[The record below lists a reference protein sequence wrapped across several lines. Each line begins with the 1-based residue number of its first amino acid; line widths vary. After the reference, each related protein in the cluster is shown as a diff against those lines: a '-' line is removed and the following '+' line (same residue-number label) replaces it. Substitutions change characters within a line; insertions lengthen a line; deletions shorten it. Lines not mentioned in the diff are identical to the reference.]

1 MRIIVLFFSFAV
13 QLFIFGQ
20 KTIVAQS
27 EKQVELTK
35 NLNQLR
41 AAKSDS
47 LKDVLNLVFKNNLQQ
62 FLENES
68 YGPKDFDS
76 LRSIGKV
83 WSDDALVGVISWN
96 VEMEDFSQQFYAFVL
111 KKNARNRIE
120 VTELVDNTLGKGNT
134 KPTDILDAPNWY
146 GALYYDI
153 IDVKKGN
160 KTFYTLL
167 GWDGAYSN
175 SNIKIIDVLTFSGS
189 APKLGA
195 PIFKVADKIVKR
207 VFFEHSE
214 RAYMSLKYDTERSL
228 IIYDHL
234 SPESPNLVGFYDYY
248 IPDLSYD
255 GMKWEKDKWVVKE
268 DILALNGQSQDVTLA
283 RDTKDGIETKKVESK
298 WEDPNDGGRGD
309 FAHKAA
315 KPEDEPKEDQKKKKK
330 KRKNASEKD
339 PNATYSDKD
348 FQKGSKGVKKGKR

>member
-1 MRIIVLFFSFAV
+1 MYMKFFVTFLIFALQTVLFGQNDAV
-13 QLFIFGQ
+13 
-20 KTIVAQS
+20 
-27 EKQVELTK
+27 TK
-35 NLNQLR
+35 SVLLRNLNELR
-41 AAKSDS
+41 DSKTDS
-47 LKDVLNLVFKNNLQQ
+47 LKEVNNLVFKNNLMK
-62 FLENES
+62 FLENET
-68 YGPKDFDS
+68 YGSRDFDS
-76 LRSIGKV
+76 LKSIGKI

-96 VEMEDFSQQFYAFVL
+96 VEMEDFSQQFFAFVL

-120 VTELVDNTLGKGNT
+120 VTELIDNTLGQGNT
-134 KPTDILDAPNWY
+134 KPTDVLEAQNWY

-153 IDVKKGN
+153 IEVKKGN

-167 GWDGAYSN
+167 GWDGAYAN

-189 APKLGA
+189 TPKLGA
-195 PIFKVADKIVKR
+195 PIFKVSDKIVKR

-214 RAYMSLKYDTERSL
+214 RAYMSLKYDKERSL

-255 GMKWEKDKWVVKE
+255 GMAWEKDKWIVKE
-268 DILALNGQSQDVTLA
+268 DILALNGQSQEVTLA
-283 RDTKDGIETKKVESK
+283 RDNKDGSIETKKVDSK

-315 KPEDEPKEDQKKKKK
+315 KPEDETKDTKKKKK
-330 KRKNASEKD
+330 KRNNASEKD
-339 PNATYSDKD
+339 PNATYSEKD

>member
-1 MRIIVLFFSFAV
+1 MKFIVALSMLVVQTVLFGQNDGVTKAV
-13 QLFIFGQ
+13 L
-20 KTIVAQS
+20 
-27 EKQVELTK
+27 LK
-35 NLNQLR
+35 NLTALR

-47 LKDVLNLVFKNNLQQ
+47 LKEANNLTFKNSLQQ
-62 FLENES
+62 FLENET
-68 YGPKDFDS
+68 YGPLDFDS
-76 LRSIGKV
+76 LRSIGKI

-96 VEMEDFSQQFYAFVL
+96 VEMEDFSQQFFAFVL

-120 VTELVDNTLGKGNT
+120 VTELIDNTLGQGNT
-134 KPTDILDAPNWY
+134 KPTDILEPQNWY

-153 IDVKKGN
+153 IDVKKGS

-167 GWDGAYSN
+167 GWDGAYAN
-175 SNIKIIDVLTFSGS
+175 SNIKIIDVLTFAGS
-189 APKLGA
+189 TPKLGA
-195 PIFKVADKIVKR
+195 PIFKVSDKIVKR

-214 RAYMSLKYDTERSL
+214 RAYMSLKYDKERSL

-255 GMKWEKDKWVVKE
+255 GMAWEKDKWIVKE
-268 DILALNGQSQDVTLA
+268 DILALNTQGQEVTLA
-283 RDTKDGIETKKVESK
+283 RDNKDGTVETKKVASK

-315 KPEDEPKEDQKKKKK
+315 KPEDENLKEPKKKKK
-330 KRKNASEKD
+330 KRNNASEKD
-339 PNATYSDKD
+339 PNATYSEKD
-348 FQKGSKGVKKGKR
+348 FQKGSKGVKKVKR